1 MASVE
6 QRLCDLAKENLDLG
20 HEPDLDLKFSESDV
34 SSVDAVAFV
43 KLVNQ
48 EFGIDIPPEDL
59 AELDTMRSL
68 ASYIEAHAS

>member
-6 QRLCDLAKENLDLG
+6 QRLSDLAKENLDLG

-48 EFGIDIPPEDL
+48 EFGIEIPPEDL